1 MLHTKKIYAW
11 VMAVVMVATM
21 LSFVPATKSNAAV
34 DFNAMPVPT
43 IDTYQN
49 GYHIARTMY
58 LLETSTAQKPNTVR
72 IAVTGQSI
80 SDGNNVW
87 VPNLIS
93 WLRGKYPTANI
104 VFQNFAIGGFATQT
118 LYKRV
123 PNDMASFFPDLVIL
137 YDYGDHTL
145 YDRMVKYIRQ
155 TIGAEVMMQTEHYT
169 GANDWSDQMSY
180 SLLPTI
186 ATKYGAELCR
196 LREPWKQYL
205 ATYGLQPSTLLID
218 GVHLNS
224 DGQTFML
231 GLMKQFFVYRT
242 SNAATVIASQTKT
255 VLPTDWV
262 NGKLSMTYKGT
273 RAEAISFGTGTQ
285 YATTVMVDGKAP
297 STYKENYIR
306 SAESNG
312 MWATNLGIINYNA
325 VPLEQ
330 TWTVEMTSY
339 TNETTFACKASGSI
353 SGPQGT
359 SVNNVLNGPILKLD
373 FESFIWGYTAPT
385 VGTKYTFTSI
395 LNGCDSYNGSKKV
408 LYSGMPIA
416 NHTLELTA
424 TNVANIPDIKAIQF
438 YDPSSVVVTDAVM
451 PTVKPSTPT
460 PTPVPTPT
468 PDPNATP
475 TPDPALATMDPT
487 NLLVGLNCDF
497 EAGGW
502 GTNLV
507 EVTTDP
513 GQGSKSAS
521 AIASGW
527 TGIFKSSPILL
538 ENTYYTLSYL
548 VKTDGTAANLL
559 VTIGYADS
567 TTATT
572 VSGGKA
578 YTGSDTSWT
587 RYSTVFKTGPGI
599 KKFDAFNYTS
609 VSVWSATTVFIDD
622 IQLHRGSN
630 ATPTPPATP
639 TPTIAPVTPTPTI
652 APVTPT
658 PPVVGAVTIKLN
670 KTSATLSVP
679 KTLQLTATVS
689 IPFIA
694 TKAVKWTSSNTK
706 VATVSS
712 TGKVT
717 AKAKGV
723 AIITATSVT
732 QSKKATCKV
741 TVLQPVTSVK
751 LNKTVVSLAKG
762 KTTKLI
768 VTVNPASASNKKVT
782 WKSTSKSIVTVTSAG
797 VIKGIKKGT
806 AYVIVT
812 SVDGGKT
819 AKCKVTIK

>member
-1 MLHTKKIYAW
+1 LKKLKKAFAW
-11 VMAVVMVATM
+11 ILAFTFAVTLISVA
-21 LSFVPATKSNAAV
+21 PATVSNAAV
-34 DFNAMPVPT
+34 DFNAMPIPT
-43 IDTYQN
+43 LDTYQN
-49 GYHIARTMY
+49 GYNIARTMY
-58 LLETSTAQKPNTVR
+58 LLESSTAQKPNTVR

-80 SDGNNVW
+80 SDSNNVW
-87 VPNLIS
+87 VPNLIT

-104 VFQNFAIGGFATQT
+104 IFQNFAIGGFATQT

-145 YDRMVKYIRQ
+145 YDRMVKYMRQ

-169 GANDWSDQMSY
+169 GANDWSDTMSY

-205 ATYGLQPSTLLID
+205 ATYGLQPSVLLLD
-218 GVHLNS
+218 GVHLNP

-231 GLMKQFFVYRT
+231 GLMKQFFVYRP

-255 VLPTDWV
+255 VQPSDWV

-273 RAEAISFGTGTQ
+273 RAEVISGTGTQ
-285 YATTVMVDGKAP
+285 HATNILVDTKAP

-312 MWATNLGIINYNA
+312 MWSTILGIINYNA

-339 TNETTFACKASGSI
+339 TNEKTFALKASGSI
-353 SGPQGT
+353 SGDQGT

-373 FESFIWGYTAPT
+373 FESFIWGYTPAT

-408 LYSGMPIA
+408 LYSGMPNA

-424 TNVANIPDIKAIQF
+424 ANIANIPDIKAIQF
-438 YDPSSVVVTDAVM
+438 YDPSSVIVTDALM
-451 PTVKPSTPT
+451 PTIKPSTPT

-475 TPDPALATMDPT
+475 TPDPILATIDPT
-487 NLLVGLNCDF
+487 NLLAGLNCDF

-513 GQGSKSAS
+513 GQGTKCAS
-521 AIASGW
+521 AIAQGW

-548 VKTDGTAANLL
+548 VKTDGTAANLA

-567 TTATT
+567 TSEAIK
-572 VSGGKA
+572 GGGES
-578 YTGSDTSWT
+578 YTGSDTTWT
-587 RYSTVFKTGPGI
+587 RYFTVFKTGPGI
-599 KKFDAFNYTS
+599 KKFDPFNYTS
-609 VSVWSATTVFIDD
+609 VAVWSATTVWIDD
-622 IQLHRGSN
+622 IQLHRGFSV
-630 ATPTPPATP
+630 TPPPPATP
-639 TPTIAPVTPTPTI
+639 TPTVAPVTATPTV

-658 PPVVGAVTIKLN
+658 PPVVGADTIKLN

-679 KTLQLTATVS
+679 KTLQLIATVG

-694 TKAVKWTSSNTK
+694 SNEVKWTSSNSK
-706 VATVSS
+706 IATVSS
-712 TGKVT
+712 NGKVT
-717 AKAKGV
+717 AKLPGIAT
-723 AIITATSVT
+723 ITATTVT
-732 QSKKATCKV
+732 QGKKATCKV
-741 TVLQPVTSVK
+741 TVVQPVISVK
-751 LNKTVVSLAKG
+751 LSKTSLTVMKG
-762 KTTKLI
+762 KTSKLTATI
-768 VTVNPASASNKKVT
+768 NPKNASNKKVI
-782 WKSTSKSIVTVTSAG
+782 WKSGNKSIVTVSSLG
-797 VIKGIKKGT
+797 VVKGIKKGS
-806 AYVIVT
+806 AYVYVYT
-812 SVDGGKT
+812 VSGNKS
-819 AKCKVTIK
+819 ARCKVTVK